1 MTEARRKKLK
11 ALAAQPDAAIDL
23 TEIPEL
29 PESFWKN
36 AVRHPFYRP
45 LKQQL
50 TVRLDADV
58 VAWLK
63 QQGKGYQTRLNQ
75 VLREVMVGTKRA

>member
-36 AVRHPFYRP
+36 AVPHPFYRP

-75 VLREVMVGTKRA
+75 VLREVMVGTKSA